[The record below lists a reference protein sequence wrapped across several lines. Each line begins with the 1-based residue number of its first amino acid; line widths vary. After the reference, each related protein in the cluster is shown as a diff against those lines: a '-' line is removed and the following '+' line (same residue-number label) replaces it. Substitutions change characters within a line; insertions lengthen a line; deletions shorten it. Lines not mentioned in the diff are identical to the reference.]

1 MKSMRPPLAAIFFMT
16 YFHRAGGGHGPLGPP
31 WIRYWCSMEKI
42 LTGEFHKRNSW
53 KRWKPEPLAVT
64 VRLIPDLISSSVT
77 DGSYGHLGAPL
88 DPVNPWGYPAVL
100 TNTPECRGNDWLF
113 GNLVSRSFYAICQ
126 FVVRKWFNS
135 SASSTRKTDIE
146 KCRQGWNVISFRK
159 IKWKHRKRDSV
170 SFPLVSK
177 RVFPWLQ
184 RKITITINVIVTNV
198 EDGHKQKHVKFSKE
212 RVQIR
217 KRGKVCIVYHNFS

>member
-1 MKSMRPPLAAIFFMT
+1 MKTRTSCRHCETDSRSDLIVCYGRILRTP
-16 YFHRAGGGHGPLGPP
+16 
-31 WIRYWCSMEKI
+31 WCSS
-42 LTGEFHKRNSW
+42 RS
-53 KRWKPEPLAVT
+53 RKP
-64 VRLIPDLISSSVT
+64 VRIPCCI
-77 DGSYGHLGAPL
+77 
-88 DPVNPWGYPAVL
+88 
-100 TNTPECRGNDWLF
+100 NTPECRGNDWLF

-159 IKWKHRKRDSV
+159 MKWKHRKRDSV

-184 RKITITINVIVTNV
+184 RKITINVIVTNV